1 MFKSISSELIEVM
14 QLTIIFSAL
23 FGTILVLLFTADK
36 ANTKNLYM
44 KKAR

>member
-1 MFKSISSELIEVM
+1 MFNSLSSEFIEVM
-14 QLTIIFSAL
+14 QLTIIFTGL

-44 KKAR
+44 KKVR

>member
-1 MFKSISSELIEVM
+1 MFNSLPSELIEVI
-14 QLTIIFSAL
+14 QLTIVFSVL
-23 FGTILVLLFTADK
+23 FGTILVLLFTANK

>member
-1 MFKSISSELIEVM
+1 MFISIPNELIEVM
-14 QLTIIFSAL
+14 QLTIVFSGL
-23 FGTILVLLFTADK
+23 FGIILVLLFTTDK

>member
-1 MFKSISSELIEVM
+1 MFNFISAELMEVM
-14 QLTIIFSAL
+14 QLTIIFAVL

>member
-1 MFKSISSELIEVM
+1 MFNSIPSELLEVI
-14 QLTIIFSAL
+14 QLTIIFSGL
-23 FGTILVLLFTADK
+23 FGIILFLLFTADK

>member
-1 MFKSISSELIEVM
+1 MFKSISNELIEVI
-14 QLTIIFSAL
+14 QLTIIFSGL
-23 FGTILVLLFTADK
+23 FGTILILLFTADK